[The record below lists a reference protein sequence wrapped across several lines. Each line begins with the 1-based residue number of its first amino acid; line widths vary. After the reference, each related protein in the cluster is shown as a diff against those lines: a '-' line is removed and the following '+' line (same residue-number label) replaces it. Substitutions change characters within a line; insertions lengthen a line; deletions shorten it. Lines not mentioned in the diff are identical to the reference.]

1 MTSSNVGDYCC
12 SMTNSRGSRL
22 SARCTVRV
30 LPRSLRRESFRG
42 AFVFLGGVC
51 FTWCV
56 CVCVCV
62 FTCVFGCLY
71 MLVCVYMYVCSVVMR
86 GSLYTS

>member
-1 MTSSNVGDYCC
+1 MTSSNEGDYCC

-56 CVCVCV
+56 CVC
-62 FTCVFGCLY
+62 
-71 MLVCVYMYVCSVVMR
+71 MCVYMCVWMSVHACMCVHVC
-86 GSLYTS
+86 L